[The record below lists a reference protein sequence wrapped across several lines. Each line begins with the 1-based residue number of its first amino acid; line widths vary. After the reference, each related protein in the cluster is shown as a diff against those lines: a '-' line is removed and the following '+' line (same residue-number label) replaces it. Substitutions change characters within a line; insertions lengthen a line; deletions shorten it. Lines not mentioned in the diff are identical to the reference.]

1 MSANYDYLFLDK
13 YDFIVYDNKILT
25 KENYPHLGGMLE
37 GGVIKNGTQPSKWVH
52 LNAVNTICSL
62 LEFIYNKRID
72 SGFDGS
78 GSGYFDFIQD
88 FFEVEIVTTDHCG
101 GVIIAN
107 DAWLEGVIGLE
118 FVGGIPRIWY
128 AGKNLDLEGVTKNAK
143 IIQIA
148 NFLASVGGMPSS
160 LLPDLN
166 PGILKFMSYYLNRGG
181 STARFLVESALFLTT
196 DKTQQL
202 HELAIHGALY
212 LDEGFC
218 PIKRDYYIPQFVWDN
233 QINVVW
239 KRHAAALKDNETRTI
254 FIDKGGKEKTHVLM
268 MCRDGGNTF
277 YNKVY

>member
-1 MSANYDYLFLDK
+1 MSDYDYLDK
-13 YDFIVYDNKILT
+13 YDFIVVDNKILT
-25 KENYPHLGGMLE
+25 KEEDCPHLGGMLE
-37 GGVIKNGTQPSKWVH
+37 GGVKNGTPPSKWVH
-52 LNAVNTICSL
+52 LNTINTVCSL
-62 LEFIYNKRID
+62 LEFFYNKRIE

-88 FFEVEIVTTDHCG
+88 FFEVEIVVTTDHCG
-101 GVIIAN
+101 FAIIAN

-148 NFLASVGGMPSS
+148 NFLASVGGYPPS

-166 PGILKFMSYYLNRGG
+166 PGILKFISIYLNRGEP
-181 STARFLVESALFLTT
+181 STARFLVESALFLT
-196 DKTQQL
+196 DKTQL

-218 PIKRDYYIPQFVWDN
+218 PIKRNYYIPQFVWDN
-233 QINVVW
+233 QTNVVW
-239 KRHAAALKDNETRTI
+239 KRHAASIKDDESRTI
-254 FIDKGGKEKTHVLM
+254 FIDKKGKEIIHTLRV
-268 MCRDGGNTF
+268 CRDGNNTF
-277 YNKVY
+277 YNKVYKF